1 MHTYQLVFPVAA
13 IVTFV
18 MIFLTGY
25 LNTPSYGS
33 KRNKAIWA
41 LQAAVGFMFVWL
53 VIYAIA
59 YVGLRALVAA

>member
-13 IVTFV
+13 IVTFA

-25 LNTPSYGS
+25 FNTPGHWS
-33 KRNKAIWA
+33 KCNKGILAF
-41 LQAAVGFMFVWL
+41 QAAVGFMFVWL
-53 VIYAIA
+53 MIYTIA

>member
-1 MHTYQLVFPVAA
+1 MHTYHLVFPVAA
-13 IVTFV
+13 VVTFV
-18 MIFLTGY
+18 MIFLTSYHSRSG
-25 LNTPSYGS
+25 YGS

-53 VIYAIA
+53 MIYAIV